1 MWPISDT
8 WNAPTTPQND
18 LKPRSPCHHIHS
30 LSSLFFTA
38 KLSTRQGSQSAINKE
53 KKRLRERDRRGGMRQ
68 KKGEACEWGCCLAE
82 GKAKHGEQEG
92 EGTHFFKVFI
102 FFPSKRCC
110 RGIPVPFPLL
120 IIPIIMAHYEN
131 LINNTEDI
139 VVAISHMVVGLC
151 SVTILPLA
159 STYVCQRR
167 AAMTSSSCAHL
178 ALPTE
183 RHTLGVG
190 GGGYSS
196 WLPAWVNFVCGIR
209 SDWGQNVNWHPGWP
223 IKLWCSWEREGR
235 GAEQREETQKI
246 IILAC
251 VLLQH

>member
-1 MWPISDT
+1 M
-8 WNAPTTPQND
+8 
-18 LKPRSPCHHIHS
+18 
-30 LSSLFFTA
+30 
-38 KLSTRQGSQSAINKE
+38 
-53 KKRLRERDRRGGMRQ
+53 
-68 KKGEACEWGCCLAE
+68 
-82 GKAKHGEQEG
+82 
-92 EGTHFFKVFI
+92 
-102 FFPSKRCC
+102 
-110 RGIPVPFPLL
+110 PFPLL

-223 IKLWCSWEREGR
+223 IKLWCSWEREGS
-235 GAEQREETQKI
+235 GAEQREETHKI
-246 IILAC
+246 IIHAC
-251 VLLQH
+251 VLLQHKKGDVPLPKKTHHLIFTNKNKCANAPTRT